1 MKKFGVV
8 LQYEFMTYLKNKSY
22 VISTIVIAVIMAVIM
37 FIPRFVDIGAIT
49 GIKKPAAEETSEDSG
64 TASSKEKDIMLI
76 YDETGAFDDITLLQS
91 AYADMKLQKAQSESD
106 LKDKIK
112 NAEASS
118 GFIIHSLTDYDY
130 VVFNK
135 SMSESDT
142 IVFEQV
148 LKSYNQMIYCSEHNL
163 DYQDIMNA
171 FNPDISSNTVVLGKD
186 MGNSYW
192 YCYILIIVIFMI
204 IIFYGVMVATSVT
217 QEKSNRTIEVLV
229 TSADT
234 RILFFGKVLA
244 GTLAALCQA
253 GIYMLAI
260 IGAYKFNQNEWG
272 GLLDMLLDIPGNVLI
287 AYALFGLGG
296 VLFYTF
302 IYGAFGALVSKTED
316 INKSA
321 GSIQMIIMIVY
332 FITLIQLNNI
342 DGIPMKVLSYLP
354 VSSYSAMF
362 ARVAMGS
369 VSVVEIVI
377 SFLILAAS
385 IIGVGI
391 LGSYIYRMG
400 TLRYGNPIKITTALK
415 SIRKEKY

>member
-1 MKKFGVV
+1 M
-8 LQYEFMTYLKNKSY
+8 
-22 VISTIVIAVIMAVIM
+22 
-37 FIPRFVDIGAIT
+37 
-49 GIKKPAAEETSEDSG
+49 
-64 TASSKEKDIMLI
+64 
-76 YDETGAFDDITLLQS
+76 
-91 AYADMKLQKAQSESD
+91 
-106 LKDKIK
+106 
-112 NAEASS
+112 
-118 GFIIHSLTDYDY
+118 
-130 VVFNK
+130 
-135 SMSESDT
+135 
-142 IVFEQV
+142 
-148 LKSYNQMIYCSEHNL
+148 
-163 DYQDIMNA
+163 
-171 FNPDISSNTVVLGKD
+171 
-186 MGNSYW
+186 
-192 YCYILIIVIFMI
+192 
-204 IIFYGVMVATSVT
+204 
-217 QEKSNRTIEVLV
+217 
-229 TSADT
+229 
-234 RILFFGKVLA
+234 
-244 GTLAALCQA
+244 
-253 GIYMLAI
+253 
-260 IGAYKFNQNEWG
+260 YKRQ
-272 GLLDMLLDIPGNVLI
+272 
-287 AYALFGLGG
+287 
-296 VLFYTF
+296 F